1 MDLILTHEQ
10 TDLDGLASM
19 LGAHLLQPE
28 AVALLPRQ
36 INRNVR
42 SFLRRYA
49 NDLPFSDY
57 QALPHESIK
66 SVFLVDTQSL
76 VTLRGMNEQTKVTV
90 LDHHPRKVQINP
102 TWQVELH
109 LTGACTTILVEKLR
123 ELNLALTPIEATLM
137 LLGIYEDT
145 GSLTYSCTTAR
156 DAKAVAFLL
165 EQGADLNI
173 ASVYLNPPLSN
184 AQQQLYDRLLKGLV
198 QLDIEGYSILVA
210 KAIAND
216 LNDEIST
223 VAHKMREFLT
233 PDGLVLLVSTR
244 QGIRLV
250 ARSTTDNVDMA
261 KLAIRFG
268 GGGHKRASSAL
279 IREEGRSNANISDA
293 RLSEVTHRVIETIPQ
308 VVTPGIKVSQMMSSD
323 PLTLTP
329 AMSAMEAAELMARY
343 GFEGYPVAENK
354 CLVGLLTRRNVDR
367 AIAHKL
373 NKTVGDLMTAGS
385 VSVYPD
391 DPISKLKERMAT
403 SGWGQVP
410 VLDPDSDQII
420 GIVTRTDLISTL
432 NHDEELP
439 TQKEI
444 SEMLSEAL
452 PPARKALL
460 RAVAEEAFDQ
470 GVQAFIVGG
479 FVRDLLLQ
487 LPSQDFDIVI
497 EGDAIA
503 FAEFLSREFGGRVV
517 AHKRFGTAKWILDS
531 ETLLQR
537 LDTDENDGF
546 SKSDLPEH
554 LDLITARTE
563 FYNKPAALP
572 VVERSSIKMDLHR
585 RDFTINTLALRL
597 DGIHFG
603 KIFDFWGGYSDLQ
616 QKQIRVLHALSFVD
630 DATRM
635 LRAVRFATRFS
646 FEIEPQ
652 TLSLIEGSLPLL
664 VEISGARLT
673 HEFELIFNERKAPE
687 MLRQLGSL
695 GILGAIHSALPWDDD
710 SIRRYSIGLANLSLP
725 ETTISPEEKTHMLWC
740 LWLQDIDPEALEA
753 IGKRLRLP
761 ANLLDWIEQTRK
773 LQLLLPALY
782 GLRPSQITQNLESFH
797 SIPMRAILASCEN
810 ADFRQILHIY
820 NEKYRHVRPITTGN
834 DLRAL
839 GLPPSPRYE
848 VILTALKQAWLD
860 GQIESEREER
870 DLLQRLLEQE

>member
-19 LGAHLLQPE
+19 LGAHLLRPE
-28 AVALLPRQ
+28 AIALLPRL
-36 INRNVR
+36 INRNGKA
-42 SFLRRYA
+42 FLRRYA
-49 NDLPFSDY
+49 NELPFSDY

-90 LDHHPRKVQINP
+90 LDHHPRKVQIHP
-102 TWQVELH
+102 AWQVELH

-123 ELNLALTPIEATLM
+123 ELAIPLSPIEATLM

-156 DAKAVAFLL
+156 DAHAVAFLL

-173 ASVYLNPPLSN
+173 ASIYLNPPLSN
-184 AQQQLYDRLLKGLV
+184 AQQQLYDRLLKDLV

-261 KLAIRFG
+261 KLAIHFG

-279 IREEGRSNANISDA
+279 IREEGRSNANITDA
-293 RLSEVTHRVIETIPQ
+293 MLSEVTRRVIETIPQ
-308 VVTPGIKVSQMMSSD
+308 IVTPSIKVSQMMSKN
-323 PLTLTP
+323 PLTLSP
-329 AMSAMEAAELMARY
+329 EISATDAAELMKRY
-343 GFEGYPVAENK
+343 GFEGYPVVDNK
-354 CLVGLLTRRNVDR
+354 QLVGLLTRRNVDR

-373 NKTVGDLMTAGS
+373 NKTAGDLMTAGS
-385 VSVYPD
+385 ISVYPD
-391 DPISKLKERMAT
+391 DPISKLKDRMAT

-410 VLDPDSDQII
+410 VLDPDSNEII

-439 TQKEI
+439 TQAEI
-444 SEMLSEAL
+444 AEMLSDAL

-460 RAVAEEAFDQ
+460 RAVADEAYDQ
-470 GVQAFIVGG
+470 DVQAFIVGG

-497 EGDAIA
+497 EGDAMA
-503 FAEFLSREFGGRVV
+503 FAEHLVQQFGGRVV
-517 AHKRFGTAKWILDS
+517 AHKRFGTAKWILNHENLQHKLKAS
-531 ETLLQR
+531 EKS
-537 LDTDENDGF
+537 GF
-546 SKSDLPEH
+546 STSDLPEH

-572 VVERSSIKMDLHR
+572 IVERSSIKMDLHR

-597 DGIHFG
+597 DGSHFG

-635 LRAVRFATRFS
+635 LRAVRFAARFN

-664 VEISGARLT
+664 AEISGARLT
-673 HEFELIFNERKAPE
+673 HEFELIFNERNAAE

-695 GILGAIHSALPWDDD
+695 GILDAIDPALPWDDVCIHRLTD
-710 SIRRYSIGLANLSLP
+710 GLSDLAKTENP
-725 ETTISPEEKTHMLWC
+725 VIPDEKIQIFWC
-740 LWLQDIDPEALEA
+740 LWLMDLQPKALET
-753 IGKRLRLP
+753 IGLRLRLSTK
-761 ANLLDWIEQTRK
+761 LLGWITQTRA
-773 LQLLLPALY
+773 LWQLLPTLT
-782 GLRPSQITQNLESFH
+782 GQRPSQVTQQLENYH
-797 SIPMRAILASCEN
+797 TIPMRAVFSVCKQAES
-810 ADFRQILHIY
+810 RQILELYEH
-820 NEKYRHVRPITTGN
+820 EYRHVRPFTTGN

-839 GLPPSPRYE
+839 GLPPSPQYE
-848 VILTALKQAWLD
+848 VILSSLKNAWLD
-860 GQIESEREER
+860 GEIQSEGEEKV
-870 DLLQRLLEQE
+870 LLQKLLEQ

>member
-123 ELNLALTPIEATLM
+123 ESNLAITPIEATLM

>member
-19 LGAHLLQPE
+19 LGAHLLRPE
-28 AVALLPRQ
+28 AIALLPRL
-36 INRNVR
+36 INRNGKA
-42 SFLRRYA
+42 FLRRYA
-49 NDLPFSDY
+49 NELPFSDY

-90 LDHHPRKVQINP
+90 LDHHPRKVQIHP
-102 TWQVELH
+102 AWQVELH

-123 ELNLALTPIEATLM
+123 ELAIPLSPIEATLM

-156 DAKAVAFLL
+156 DAHAVAFLL

-173 ASVYLNPPLSN
+173 ASIYLNPPLSN
-184 AQQQLYDRLLKGLV
+184 AQQQLYDRLLKDLV

-261 KLAIRFG
+261 KLAIHFG

-279 IREEGRSNANISDA
+279 IREEGRSNANITDA
-293 RLSEVTHRVIETIPQ
+293 MLSEVTRRVIETIPQ
-308 VVTPGIKVSQMMSSD
+308 IVTPSIKVSQMMSKN
-323 PLTLTP
+323 PLTLSP
-329 AMSAMEAAELMARY
+329 EISAIDAAELMKRY
-343 GFEGYPVAENK
+343 GFEGYPVVDK
-354 CLVGLLTRRNVDR
+354 KQLVGLLTRRNVDR

-373 NKTVGDLMTAGS
+373 NKTAGDLMTAGS
-385 VSVYPD
+385 ISVYPD
-391 DPISKLKERMAT
+391 DPISKLKDRMAT

-410 VLDPDSDQII
+410 VLDPDSNEII

-439 TQKEI
+439 TQAEI
-444 SEMLSEAL
+444 AEMLSDAL

-460 RAVAEEAFDQ
+460 RAVADEAYDQ
-470 GVQAFIVGG
+470 DVQAFIVGG

-497 EGDAIA
+497 EGDAMA
-503 FAEFLSREFGGRVV
+503 FAEHLVQQFGGRVV
-517 AHKRFGTAKWILDS
+517 AHKRFGTAKWILNHENLQHKLKAS
-531 ETLLQR
+531 EKS
-537 LDTDENDGF
+537 GF
-546 SKSDLPEH
+546 STSDLPEH

-572 VVERSSIKMDLHR
+572 IVERSSIKMDLHR

-597 DGIHFG
+597 DGSHFG

-635 LRAVRFATRFS
+635 LRAVRFAARFN

-664 VEISGARLT
+664 AEISGARLT
-673 HEFELIFNERKAPE
+673 HEFELIFNERNAAE

-695 GILGAIHSALPWDDD
+695 GILDAIDPALPWDDVCIYRLID
-710 SIRRYSIGLANLSLP
+710 GLLDLAKAEKP
-725 ETTISPEEKTHMLWC
+725 VSPDEKLQILWC
-740 LWLQDIDPEALEA
+740 LWLMDLQPKALET
-753 IGKRLRLP
+753 IGLRLRLSTK
-761 ANLLDWIEQTRK
+761 LLGWITQTRA
-773 LQLLLPALY
+773 LWQLLPTLT
-782 GLRPSQITQNLESFH
+782 GQRPSQVTQQLENYH
-797 SIPMRAILASCEN
+797 TIPMRAVFSVCKQAES
-810 ADFRQILHIY
+810 RQILELYEH
-820 NEKYRHVRPITTGN
+820 EYRHVRPFTTGN

-839 GLPPSPRYE
+839 GLPPSPQYE
-848 VILTALKQAWLD
+848 VILSSLKNAWLD
-860 GQIESEREER
+860 GEIQSEGEEKV
-870 DLLQRLLEQE
+870 LLQKLLEQ

>member
-19 LGAHLLQPE
+19 LGAHLLRPE
-28 AVALLPRQ
+28 AIALLPRL
-36 INRNVR
+36 INRNGKA
-42 SFLRRYA
+42 FLRRYA
-49 NDLPFSDY
+49 NELPFSDY

-90 LDHHPRKVQINP
+90 LDHHPRKVQIHP
-102 TWQVELH
+102 AWQVELH

-123 ELNLALTPIEATLM
+123 ELAIPLSPIEATLM

-156 DAKAVAFLL
+156 DAHAVAFLL

-173 ASVYLNPPLSN
+173 ASIYLNPPLSN
-184 AQQQLYDRLLKGLV
+184 AQQQLYDRLLKDLV

-261 KLAIRFG
+261 KLAIHFG

-279 IREEGRSNANISDA
+279 IREEGRSNANITDA
-293 RLSEVTHRVIETIPQ
+293 MLSEVTRRVIETIPQ
-308 VVTPGIKVSQMMSSD
+308 IVTPSIKVSQMMSKN
-323 PLTLTP
+323 PLTLSP
-329 AMSAMEAAELMARY
+329 EISAIDAAELMKRY
-343 GFEGYPVAENK
+343 GFEGYPVVDNK
-354 CLVGLLTRRNVDR
+354 QLVGLLTRRIVDR

-373 NKTVGDLMTAGS
+373 NKTAGDLMTAGS
-385 VSVYPD
+385 ISVYPD

-410 VLDPDSDQII
+410 VLDPDTNEII

-439 TQKEI
+439 TQAEI
-444 SEMLSEAL
+444 AEMLSDAL

-460 RAVAEEAFDQ
+460 RAVADEAYDQ
-470 GVQAFIVGG
+470 DVQAFIVGG

-497 EGDAIA
+497 EGDAMA
-503 FAEFLSREFGGRVV
+503 FAEHLVQQFGGRVV
-517 AHKRFGTAKWILDS
+517 AHKRFGTAKWILNHENLQHKLKAS
-531 ETLLQR
+531 EKS
-537 LDTDENDGF
+537 GF
-546 SKSDLPEH
+546 STSDLPDH

-572 VVERSSIKMDLHR
+572 IVERSSIKMDLHR

-597 DGIHFG
+597 DGSHFG

-635 LRAVRFATRFS
+635 LRAVRFAARFN

-664 VEISGARLT
+664 AEISGARLT
-673 HEFELIFNERKAPE
+673 HEFELIFNERNAAE

-695 GILGAIHSALPWDDD
+695 GILDAIDPALPWDDVCIYRLID
-710 SIRRYSIGLANLSLP
+710 GLLDLAKTENP
-725 ETTISPEEKTHMLWC
+725 VIPDEKIQIFWC
-740 LWLQDIDPEALEA
+740 LWLMDLQPKALET
-753 IGKRLRLP
+753 IGLRLRLSTK
-761 ANLLDWIEQTRK
+761 LLGWITQTRA
-773 LQLLLPALY
+773 LWQLLPTLT
-782 GLRPSQITQNLESFH
+782 GQRPSQVTQQLENYH
-797 SIPMRAILASCEN
+797 TIPMRAVFSVCKQAES
-810 ADFRQILHIY
+810 RQILELYEH
-820 NEKYRHVRPITTGN
+820 EYRHVRPFTTGN

-839 GLPPSPRYE
+839 GLPPSPQYE
-848 VILTALKQAWLD
+848 VILSSLKNAWLD
-860 GQIESEREER
+860 GEIQSEGEEKV
-870 DLLQRLLEQE
+870 LLQKLLEQ

>member
-250 ARSTTDNVDMA
+250 ARSTTDDVDMA

>member
-19 LGAHLLQPE
+19 LGAHILRPE
-28 AVALLPRQ
+28 AIALLPRQ
-36 INRNVR
+36 INRNGKA
-42 SFLRRYA
+42 FLRRYA

-57 QALPHESIK
+57 QALPHKPIE

-90 LDHHPRKVQINP
+90 LDHHPRKVQIHP
-102 TWQVELH
+102 DWQVELH

-123 ELNLALTPIEATLM
+123 ELNPTLTPIEATLM

-156 DAKAVAFLL
+156 DARAVAFLL

-173 ASVYLNPPLSN
+173 ASIYLNPPLSN
-184 AQQQLYDRLLKGLV
+184 AQQQLYDRLLQDLV

-210 KAIAND
+210 KAIATD
-216 LNDEIST
+216 LSDEIST

-250 ARSTTDNVDMA
+250 ARSTTDNVDVA
-261 KLAIRFG
+261 QLAVRFG

-279 IREEGRSNANISDA
+279 IREAQ
-293 RLSEVTHRVIETIPQ
+293 LSEVARRVIETIPEI
-308 VVTPGIKVSQMMSSD
+308 VTPSIKVKQMMSKN
-323 PLTLTP
+323 PLTLSP
-329 AMSAMEAAELMARY
+329 DISAAEAAELMKRY
-343 GFEGYPVAENK
+343 GFEGYPVVENK
-354 CLVGLLTRRNVDR
+354 QLVGLLTRRNVDR
-367 AIAHKL
+367 AIAHNL

-403 SGWGQVP
+403 STWGQVP
-410 VLDPDSDQII
+410 VLDPESNEII

-432 NHDEELP
+432 NHDDELP
-439 TQKEI
+439 TQNEI
-444 SEMLSEAL
+444 ADMLSEAL
-452 PPARKALL
+452 PPARRALL
-460 RAVAEEAFDQ
+460 HAIADAAYEQ

-487 LPSQDFDIVI
+487 LPSQDFDVVI
-497 EGDAIA
+497 EGDAMA
-503 FAEFLSREFGGRVV
+503 FAEHLVRQFGGRVV
-517 AHKRFGTAKWILDS
+517 AHKRFGTAKWILNQEALEAALTSNRMEDFN
-531 ETLLQR
+531 R
-537 LDTDENDGF
+537 A
-546 SKSDLPEH
+546 DLPEH

-597 DGIHFG
+597 DGSHFG

-616 QKQIRVLHALSFVD
+616 QKKIRVLHALSFVD

-635 LRAVRFATRFS
+635 LRAVRFSTRFN

-652 TLSLIEGSLPLL
+652 TLSLIKGSLPLL
-664 VEISGARLT
+664 AEISGARLI
-673 HEFELIFNERKAPE
+673 HEFELIFSENKAPE
-687 MLRQLGSL
+687 MIRQLGSL
-695 GILGAIHSALPWDDD
+695 GILAAIHPALPWDDL
-710 SIRRYSIGLANLSLP
+710 SIDRLARGLTALTQANM
-725 ETTISPEEKTHMLWC
+725 TVTPEEKLQTLWC
-740 LWLQDIDPEALEA
+740 LWLQDLNPEALQA
-753 IGKRLRLP
+753 VGRRLRLSTK
-761 ANLLDWIEQTRK
+761 LLGWIEQTRA
-773 LQLLLPALY
+773 LWQLLPTLQ
-782 GLRPSQITQNLESFH
+782 GQRPSQITQKLESFH
-797 SIPMRAILASCEN
+797 AVPVRSILATCEN
-810 ADFRQILHIY
+810 PDLRQILQIY
-820 NEKYRHVRPITTGN
+820 QDEYRHVRPFTTGK
-834 DLRAL
+834 DLQAL
-839 GLPPSPRYE
+839 GLPPSPRYAA
-848 VILTALKQAWLD
+848 ILSTLKQAWLD
-860 GQIESEREER
+860 GEIQSEGEEKV
-870 DLLQRLLEQE
+870 LLKRLLEQE

>member
-19 LGAHLLQPE
+19 LGAHLLRPE
-28 AVALLPRQ
+28 AIALLPRL
-36 INRNVR
+36 INRNGKA
-42 SFLRRYA
+42 FLRRYA
-49 NDLPFSDY
+49 NELPFSDY

-90 LDHHPRKVQINP
+90 LDHHPRKVQIHP
-102 TWQVELH
+102 AWQVELH

-123 ELNLALTPIEATLM
+123 ELAIPLSPIEATLM

-156 DAKAVAFLL
+156 DAHAVAFLL

-173 ASVYLNPPLSN
+173 ASIYLNPPLSN
-184 AQQQLYDRLLKGLV
+184 AQQQLYDRLLKDLV

-261 KLAIRFG
+261 KLAIHFG

-279 IREEGRSNANISDA
+279 IREEGRSNANITDA
-293 RLSEVTHRVIETIPQ
+293 MLSEVTRRVIETIPQ
-308 VVTPGIKVSQMMSSD
+308 IVTPSIKVSQMMSKN
-323 PLTLTP
+323 PLTLSP
-329 AMSAMEAAELMARY
+329 EISAIDAAELMKRY
-343 GFEGYPVAENK
+343 GFEGYPVVDNK
-354 CLVGLLTRRNVDR
+354 QLVGLLTRRNVDR

-373 NKTVGDLMTAGS
+373 SKTAGDLMTAGS
-385 VSVYPD
+385 ISVYPD
-391 DPISKLKERMAT
+391 DPISKLKDRMAT

-410 VLDPDSDQII
+410 VLDPDSNEII

-439 TQKEI
+439 TQTEI
-444 SEMLSEAL
+444 ADMLSDAL

-460 RAVAEEAFDQ
+460 RAVADEAYDQ
-470 GVQAFIVGG
+470 DVQAFIVGG

-497 EGDAIA
+497 EGDAMA
-503 FAEFLSREFGGRVV
+503 FAEHLVQQFGGRVV
-517 AHKRFGTAKWILDS
+517 AHKRFGTAKWILNHENLQHKLKAS
-531 ETLLQR
+531 EKS
-537 LDTDENDGF
+537 GF
-546 SKSDLPEH
+546 STSDLPDH

-572 VVERSSIKMDLHR
+572 IVERSSIKMDLHR

-597 DGIHFG
+597 DGSHFG

-635 LRAVRFATRFS
+635 LRAVRFAARFN

-664 VEISGARLT
+664 AEISGARLT
-673 HEFELIFNERKAPE
+673 HEFELIFNERNAAE

-695 GILGAIHSALPWDDD
+695 GILDAIDPALPWDDVCIYRLID
-710 SIRRYSIGLANLSLP
+710 GLLDLAKTENP
-725 ETTISPEEKTHMLWC
+725 VIPDEKIQIFWC
-740 LWLQDIDPEALEA
+740 LWLMDLQPKALET
-753 IGKRLRLP
+753 IGLRLRLSTK
-761 ANLLDWIEQTRK
+761 LLGWITQTRA
-773 LQLLLPALY
+773 LWQLLPTLT
-782 GLRPSQITQNLESFH
+782 GQRPSQVTQQLENYH
-797 SIPMRAILASCEN
+797 TIPMRAVFSVCKQAES
-810 ADFRQILHIY
+810 RQILELYEH
-820 NEKYRHVRPITTGN
+820 EYRHVRPFTTGN

-839 GLPPSPRYE
+839 GLPPSPQYE
-848 VILTALKQAWLD
+848 VILSSLKNAWLD
-860 GQIESEREER
+860 GEIQSEGEEKV
-870 DLLQRLLEQE
+870 LLQKLLEQ

>member
-19 LGAHLLQPE
+19 LGAHLLRPE
-28 AVALLPRQ
+28 AIALLPRL
-36 INRNVR
+36 INRNGKA
-42 SFLRRYA
+42 FLRRYA
-49 NDLPFSDY
+49 NELPFSDY

-90 LDHHPRKVQINP
+90 LDHHPRKVQIHP
-102 TWQVELH
+102 AWQVELH

-123 ELNLALTPIEATLM
+123 ELAIPLSPIEATLM

-156 DAKAVAFLL
+156 DAHAVAFLL

-173 ASVYLNPPLSN
+173 ASIYLNPPLSN
-184 AQQQLYDRLLKGLV
+184 AQQQLYDRLLKDLV

-261 KLAIRFG
+261 KLAIHFG

-279 IREEGRSNANISDA
+279 IREEGRSNANITDA
-293 RLSEVTHRVIETIPQ
+293 MLSEVTRRVIETIPQ
-308 VVTPGIKVSQMMSSD
+308 IVTPSIKVSQMMSKN
-323 PLTLTP
+323 PLTLSP
-329 AMSAMEAAELMARY
+329 EISAIDAAELMKRY
-343 GFEGYPVAENK
+343 GFEGYPVVDNK
-354 CLVGLLTRRNVDR
+354 QLVGLLTRRNVDR

-373 NKTVGDLMTAGS
+373 NKTAGDLMTAGS
-385 VSVYPD
+385 ISVYPD
-391 DPISKLKERMAT
+391 DPISKLKDRMAT

-410 VLDPDSDQII
+410 VLDPDSNEII

-439 TQKEI
+439 TQAEI
-444 SEMLSEAL
+444 AEMLSDAL

-460 RAVAEEAFDQ
+460 RAVADEAYDQ
-470 GVQAFIVGG
+470 DVQAFIVGG

-497 EGDAIA
+497 EGDAMA
-503 FAEFLSREFGGRVV
+503 FAEHLVQQFGGRVV
-517 AHKRFGTAKWILDS
+517 AHKRFGTAKWILNRENLGHKLNAS
-531 ETLLQR
+531 EKS
-537 LDTDENDGF
+537 GF
-546 SKSDLPEH
+546 STSDLPEH

-572 VVERSSIKMDLHR
+572 IVERSSIKMDLHR

-597 DGIHFG
+597 DGSHFG

-635 LRAVRFATRFS
+635 LRAVRFAARFN

-664 VEISGARLT
+664 AEISGARLT
-673 HEFELIFNERKAPE
+673 HEFELIFNERNAAE

-695 GILGAIHSALPWDDD
+695 GILDAIDPALPWDDVCIYRLTD
-710 SIRRYSIGLANLSLP
+710 GLSDLAKTENP
-725 ETTISPEEKTHMLWC
+725 VIPDEKIQIFWC
-740 LWLQDIDPEALEA
+740 LWLMDLQPKALET
-753 IGKRLRLP
+753 IGLRLRLSTK
-761 ANLLDWIEQTRK
+761 LLGWITQTRA
-773 LQLLLPALY
+773 LWQLLPTLD
-782 GLRPSQITQNLESFH
+782 GQRPSQVTQQLENFH
-797 SIPMRAILASCEN
+797 TIPMRAVFSACKQAES
-810 ADFRQILHIY
+810 RQILGLYEH
-820 NEKYRHVRPITTGN
+820 EYRHVRPFTTGN

-839 GLPPSPRYE
+839 GLPPSPQYE
-848 VILTALKQAWLD
+848 VILSSLKNAWLD
-860 GQIESEREER
+860 GEIQSEGEEKV
-870 DLLQRLLEQE
+870 LLQKLLEQ

>member
-19 LGAHLLQPE
+19 LGAHLLRPE
-28 AVALLPRQ
+28 AIALLPRQ
-36 INRNVR
+36 INRNGKA
-42 SFLRRYA
+42 FLRRYA
-49 NDLPFSDY
+49 NDLTFSDY
-57 QALPHESIK
+57 QALPHETIN

-76 VTLRGMNEQTKVTV
+76 VTLRGMNEQTKVSV
-90 LDHHPRKVQINP
+90 LDHHPRKVQIP
-102 TWQVELH
+102 PDWQVELH

-156 DAKAVAFLL
+156 DARAVAFLL

-184 AQQQLYDRLLKGLV
+184 AQQQLYDRLLKDLV
-198 QLDIEGYSILVA
+198 QLDVEGYTILVA

-216 LNDEIST
+216 LDDEIST

-261 KLAIRFG
+261 QLAIRFG

-279 IREEGRSNANISDA
+279 IREEGRSNAKITEA
-293 RLSEVTHRVIETIPQ
+293 QLSEVTRRVIETLPEI
-308 VVTPGIKVSQMMSSD
+308 VTPSIKVGQMMSKN
-323 PLTLTP
+323 PLTLSP
-329 AMSAMEAAELMARY
+329 DISAAEAAELMKRY
-343 GFEGYPVAENK
+343 GFEGYPVVENK
-354 CLVGLLTRRNVDR
+354 QLVGLLTRRNVDR
-367 AIAHKL
+367 AIAHNL
-373 NKTVGDLMTAGS
+373 NKTAGDLMTAGS

-403 SGWGQVP
+403 STWGQVP
-410 VLDPDSDQII
+410 VLDPESNEII

-432 NHDEELP
+432 NNDDELP
-439 TQKEI
+439 TQNEI
-444 SEMLSEAL
+444 ADMLSEAL

-460 RAVAEEAFDQ
+460 HVIADEAYEQ

-487 LPSQDFDIVI
+487 LPSQDFDVVI
-497 EGDAIA
+497 EGDAMM
-503 FAEFLSREFGGRVV
+503 FAEHLARQFGGRVV
-517 AHKRFGTAKWILDS
+517 AHKRFGTAKWILNQES
-531 ETLLQR
+531 LEAALKGNQT
-537 LDTDENDGF
+537 EGF
-546 SKSDLPEH
+546 SRADLPEH

-597 DGIHFG
+597 DGSYFG

-616 QKQIRVLHALSFVD
+616 QKKIRVLHALSFVD

-635 LRAVRFATRFS
+635 LRAVRFATRFN
-646 FEIEPQ
+646 FDIEPQ

-664 VEISGARLT
+664 AEISGARLT
-673 HEFELIFNERKAPE
+673 HEFELIFNESKAPE
-687 MLRQLGSL
+687 MIRQLGLL
-695 GILGAIHSALPWDDD
+695 GILAAIHPALPWDDP
-710 SIRRYSIGLANLSLP
+710 SIDRLARGLTALSIADMTVP
-725 ETTISPEEKTHMLWC
+725 PEEKLQILWC
-740 LWLQDIDPEALEA
+740 LWLQDLNPEALQA
-753 IGKRLRLP
+753 VGRRLRLSTK
-761 ANLLDWIEQTRK
+761 LLGWIEQTRA
-773 LQLLLPALY
+773 LEQLLPILQ
-782 GLRPSQITQNLESFH
+782 GQRPSQITQKLEGFH
-797 SIPMRAILASCEN
+797 AIPIRSILATCEKP
-810 ADFRQILHIY
+810 DLRQILQIY
-820 NEKYRHVRPITTGN
+820 QDEYRHVRPFTTGK
-834 DLRAL
+834 DLQAL
-839 GLPPSPRYE
+839 GLPPSPRYAA
-848 VILTALKQAWLD
+848 ILSALKQAWLD
-860 GQIESEREER
+860 GQVKSEVEEKV
-870 DLLQRLLEQE
+870 LLQKLLEKE

>member
-19 LGAHLLQPE
+19 LGAHLLRPE
-28 AVALLPRQ
+28 AIALLPRL
-36 INRNVR
+36 INRNGKA
-42 SFLRRYA
+42 FLRRYA
-49 NDLPFSDY
+49 NELPFSDY

-90 LDHHPRKVQINP
+90 LDHHPRKVQIHP
-102 TWQVELH
+102 AWQVELH

-123 ELNLALTPIEATLM
+123 ELAIPLSPIEATLM

-156 DAKAVAFLL
+156 DAHAVAFLL

-173 ASVYLNPPLSN
+173 ASIYLNPPLSN
-184 AQQQLYDRLLKGLV
+184 AQQQLYDRLLKDLV
-198 QLDIEGYSILVA
+198 QLDIEGYNILVA

-261 KLAIRFG
+261 KLAIHFG

-279 IREEGRSNANISDA
+279 IREEGRSNANITEAMLSD
-293 RLSEVTHRVIETIPQ
+293 VTRRVIETIPQ
-308 VVTPGIKVSQMMSSD
+308 IVTPSIKVSQMMSKN
-323 PLTLTP
+323 PLTLSP
-329 AMSAMEAAELMARY
+329 EISAADAAELMKRY
-343 GFEGYPVAENK
+343 GFEGYPVVDNK
-354 CLVGLLTRRNVDR
+354 QLVGLLTRRNVDR

-373 NKTVGDLMTAGS
+373 NKTAGDLMTAGS
-385 VSVYPD
+385 ISVYPD
-391 DPISKLKERMAT
+391 DPISKLKDRMAT

-410 VLDPDSDQII
+410 VLDPDTNEII

-439 TQKEI
+439 TQAEI
-444 SEMLSEAL
+444 AEMLSDAL

-460 RAVAEEAFDQ
+460 RAVADEAYDQ
-470 GVQAFIVGG
+470 DVQAFIVGG

-497 EGDAIA
+497 EGDAMA
-503 FAEFLSREFGGRVV
+503 FAEHLVQQFGGRVV
-517 AHKRFGTAKWILDS
+517 AHKRFGTAKWILNHENLQHKLKAS
-531 ETLLQR
+531 EKS
-537 LDTDENDGF
+537 GF
-546 SKSDLPEH
+546 STSDLPDH

-572 VVERSSIKMDLHR
+572 IVERSSIKMDLHR

-597 DGIHFG
+597 DGSHFG

-635 LRAVRFATRFS
+635 LRAVRFAARFN

-664 VEISGARLT
+664 AEISGARLT
-673 HEFELIFNERKAPE
+673 HEFELIFNERNAAE

-695 GILGAIHSALPWDDD
+695 GILDAIDPALPWDDVCIYRLID
-710 SIRRYSIGLANLSLP
+710 GLLDLAKTENP
-725 ETTISPEEKTHMLWC
+725 VIPDEKIQIFWC
-740 LWLQDIDPEALEA
+740 LWLMDLQPKALET
-753 IGKRLRLP
+753 IGLRLRLSTK
-761 ANLLDWIEQTRK
+761 LLGWITQTRA
-773 LQLLLPALY
+773 LWQLLPTLT
-782 GLRPSQITQNLESFH
+782 GQRPSQVTQQLENYH
-797 SIPMRAILASCEN
+797 TIPMRAVFSVCKQAES
-810 ADFRQILHIY
+810 RQILELYEH
-820 NEKYRHVRPITTGN
+820 EYRHVRPFTTGN

-839 GLPPSPRYE
+839 GLPPSPQYE
-848 VILTALKQAWLD
+848 VILSSLKNAWLD
-860 GQIESEREER
+860 GEIQSEGEEKV
-870 DLLQRLLEQE
+870 LLQKLLEQ

>member
-19 LGAHLLQPE
+19 LGAHLLRPE
-28 AVALLPRQ
+28 AIALLPRL
-36 INRNVR
+36 INRNGKA
-42 SFLRRYA
+42 FLRRYA
-49 NDLPFSDY
+49 NELPFSDY

-90 LDHHPRKVQINP
+90 LDHHPRKVQIHP
-102 TWQVELH
+102 AWQVELH

-123 ELNLALTPIEATLM
+123 ELAIPLSPIEATLM

-156 DAKAVAFLL
+156 DAHAVAFLL

-173 ASVYLNPPLSN
+173 ASIYLNPPLSN
-184 AQQQLYDRLLKGLV
+184 AQQQLYDRLLKDLV
-198 QLDIEGYSILVA
+198 QLDIEGYNILVA

-261 KLAIRFG
+261 KLAIHFG

-279 IREEGRSNANISDA
+279 IREEGRSNANITDA
-293 RLSEVTHRVIETIPQ
+293 MLSEVTRRVIETIPQ
-308 VVTPGIKVSQMMSSD
+308 IVTPSIKVSQMMSKN
-323 PLTLTP
+323 PLTLSP
-329 AMSAMEAAELMARY
+329 EISAIDAAELMKRY
-343 GFEGYPVAENK
+343 GFEGYPVVDNK
-354 CLVGLLTRRNVDR
+354 QLVGLLTRRNVDR

-373 NKTVGDLMTAGS
+373 NKTAGDLMTAGS
-385 VSVYPD
+385 ISVYPD
-391 DPISKLKERMAT
+391 DPISKLKDRMAT

-410 VLDPDSDQII
+410 VLDPDTNEII

-439 TQKEI
+439 TQAEI
-444 SEMLSEAL
+444 AEMLSDAL

-460 RAVAEEAFDQ
+460 RAVADEAYDQ
-470 GVQAFIVGG
+470 DVQAFIVGG

-497 EGDAIA
+497 EGDAMA
-503 FAEFLSREFGGRVV
+503 FAEHLVQQFGGRVV
-517 AHKRFGTAKWILDS
+517 AHKRFGTAKWILNHENLQHKLKAS
-531 ETLLQR
+531 EKS
-537 LDTDENDGF
+537 GF
-546 SKSDLPEH
+546 STSDLPDH

-572 VVERSSIKMDLHR
+572 IVERSSIKMDLHR

-597 DGIHFG
+597 DGSHFG

-635 LRAVRFATRFS
+635 LRAVRFAARFN

-664 VEISGARLT
+664 AEISGARLT
-673 HEFELIFNERKAPE
+673 HEFELIFNERNAAE

-695 GILGAIHSALPWDDD
+695 GILDAIDPALPWDDVCIHRLTD
-710 SIRRYSIGLANLSLP
+710 GLSDPAKTENP
-725 ETTISPEEKTHMLWC
+725 VIPDEKIQIFWC
-740 LWLQDIDPEALEA
+740 LWLMDLQPKALETV
-753 IGKRLRLP
+753 GLRLRLSTK
-761 ANLLDWIEQTRK
+761 LLGWITQTRA
-773 LQLLLPALY
+773 LWQLLPTLT
-782 GLRPSQITQNLESFH
+782 GQRPSQVTQQLENFH
-797 SIPMRAILASCEN
+797 TIPMRAVFSACKQAES
-810 ADFRQILHIY
+810 RQILGLYEH
-820 NEKYRHVRPITTGN
+820 EYRHVRPFTTGN

-839 GLPPSPRYE
+839 GLPPSPQYE
-848 VILTALKQAWLD
+848 VILSSLKNAWLD
-860 GQIESEREER
+860 GEIQSEGEEKV
-870 DLLQRLLEQE
+870 LLQKLLEQ

>member
-19 LGAHLLQPE
+19 LGAYLLHPE
-28 AVALLPRQ
+28 AIALLPRQ
-36 INRNVR
+36 INRNGKA
-42 SFLRRYA
+42 FLRRYA
-49 NDLPFSDY
+49 NELPFSDY

-90 LDHHPRKVQINP
+90 LDHHPRKVQIHP
-102 TWQVELH
+102 AWQVELH

-123 ELNLALTPIEATLM
+123 ELNKTLTPIEATLM

-145 GSLTYSCTTAR
+145 GSLTYTCTTAR
-156 DAKAVAFLL
+156 DASAVSFLL

-184 AQQQLYDRLLKGLV
+184 AQQQLFDRLLKDLI
-198 QLDIEGYSILVA
+198 QLDIEGYSILVS

-250 ARSTTDNVDMA
+250 ARSTTDNVDMS
-261 KLAIRFG
+261 KLAIHFG

-279 IREEGRSNANISDA
+279 IREEGRSNANITEA
-293 RLSEVTHRVIETIPQ
+293 RLSEVTRRVIETIPQ
-308 VVTPGIKVSQMMSSD
+308 IVTPSIKVSQMMSKN
-323 PLTLTP
+323 PLTLSP
-329 AMSAMEAAELMARY
+329 EISAVDAAELMKRY
-343 GFEGYPVAENK
+343 GFEGYPVVENK
-354 CLVGLLTRRNVDR
+354 QLVGLLTRRNVDR

-373 NKTVGDLMTAGS
+373 NKTAGDLMTAGS

-391 DPISKLKERMAT
+391 DPISKLKDRMAT

-410 VLDPDSDQII
+410 VLDPDSNEII

-432 NHDEELP
+432 NDDEELP
-439 TQKEI
+439 TQNEI
-444 SEMLSEAL
+444 AGMLSEAL
-452 PPARKALL
+452 PPARQALL
-460 RAVAEEAFDQ
+460 HAVADEAYDQ

-497 EGDAIA
+497 EGEAVA
-503 FAEFLSREFGGRVV
+503 FAEHLVRQFGGRFV
-517 AHKRFGTAKWILDS
+517 AHKRFGTAKWILN
-531 ETLLQR
+531 R
-537 LDTDENDGF
+537 ENLKDKLNTANKDDF
-546 SKSDLPEH
+546 LTTDLPEH

-572 VVERSSIKMDLHR
+572 IVERSSIKMDLHR

-603 KIFDFWGGYSDLQ
+603 KIFDFWGGYSDLE

-635 LRAVRFATRFS
+635 LRAVRFATRFN

-652 TLSLIEGSLPLL
+652 TLSLIEGSLPLIA
-664 VEISGARLT
+664 EISGARLM
-673 HEFELIFNERKAPE
+673 HEFELIFNETKSPE

-695 GILGAIHSALPWDDD
+695 GILAAIDPALPWDNVC
-710 SIRRYSIGLANLSLP
+710 IRRLTLGLADLSNA
-725 ETTISPEEKTHMLWC
+725 ETTLSSEEKLQVLWC
-740 LWLQDIDPEALEA
+740 LWLQDLPHEALQSV
-753 IGKRLRLP
+753 GLRLHLS
-761 ANLLDWIEQTRK
+761 AKLLGWIEQTEK
-773 LQLLLPALY
+773 LCQLLPTLQ
-782 GLRPSQITQNLESFH
+782 GQSPSQVTQKLEGFH
-797 SIPMRAILASCEN
+797 VIPIRAVLSTCTQP
-810 ADFRQILHIY
+810 DLCQILKIY
-820 NEKYRHVRPITTGN
+820 QDEYRHIRPFTTGA
-834 DLRAL
+834 DLRTL

-848 VILTALKQAWLD
+848 IILSTLKNAWLD
-860 GQIESEREER
+860 GKIQSEGEEKV
-870 DLLQRLLEQE
+870 LLQSLLEQK

>member
-19 LGAHLLQPE
+19 LGAHLLRPE
-28 AVALLPRQ
+28 AIALLPRL
-36 INRNVR
+36 INRNGKA
-42 SFLRRYA
+42 FLRRYA
-49 NDLPFSDY
+49 NELPFSDY

-90 LDHHPRKVQINP
+90 LDHHPRKVQIHP
-102 TWQVELH
+102 AWQVELH

-123 ELNLALTPIEATLM
+123 ELAIPLSPIEATLM

-156 DAKAVAFLL
+156 DAHAVAFLL

-173 ASVYLNPPLSN
+173 ASIYLNPPLSN
-184 AQQQLYDRLLKGLV
+184 AQQQLYDRLLKDLV

-261 KLAIRFG
+261 KLAIHFG

-279 IREEGRSNANISDA
+279 IREEGRSNANITEAMLSD
-293 RLSEVTHRVIETIPQ
+293 VTRRVIETIPQ
-308 VVTPGIKVSQMMSSD
+308 IVTPSIKVSQMMSKN
-323 PLTLTP
+323 PLTLSP
-329 AMSAMEAAELMARY
+329 EISAIDAAELMKRY
-343 GFEGYPVAENK
+343 GFEGYPVVDNK
-354 CLVGLLTRRNVDR
+354 QLVGLLTRRNVDR

-373 NKTVGDLMTAGS
+373 NKTAGDLMTAGS
-385 VSVYPD
+385 ISVYPD

-410 VLDPDSDQII
+410 VLDPDTNEII

-439 TQKEI
+439 TQAEI
-444 SEMLSEAL
+444 AEMLSDAL

-460 RAVAEEAFDQ
+460 RAVADEAYDQ
-470 GVQAFIVGG
+470 DVQAFIVGG

-497 EGDAIA
+497 EGDAMA
-503 FAEFLSREFGGRVV
+503 FAEHLVQQFGGRVV
-517 AHKRFGTAKWILDS
+517 AHKRFGTAKWILNHENLQHKLKAS
-531 ETLLQR
+531 EKS
-537 LDTDENDGF
+537 GF
-546 SKSDLPEH
+546 STSDLPDH

-572 VVERSSIKMDLHR
+572 IVERSSIKMDLHR

-597 DGIHFG
+597 DGSHFG

-635 LRAVRFATRFS
+635 LRAVRFAARFN

-664 VEISGARLT
+664 AEISGARLT
-673 HEFELIFNERKAPE
+673 HEFELIFNERNAAE

-695 GILGAIHSALPWDDD
+695 GILDAIDPALPWDDVCIYRLID
-710 SIRRYSIGLANLSLP
+710 GLLDLAKTENP
-725 ETTISPEEKTHMLWC
+725 VIPDEKIQIFWC
-740 LWLQDIDPEALEA
+740 LWLMDLQPKALETV
-753 IGKRLRLP
+753 GLRLRLSTK
-761 ANLLDWIEQTRK
+761 LLGWITQTRA
-773 LQLLLPALY
+773 LWQLLPTLT
-782 GLRPSQITQNLESFH
+782 GQRPSQVTQQLENYH
-797 SIPMRAILASCEN
+797 TIPMRAVFSVCKQAES
-810 ADFRQILHIY
+810 RQILELYEH
-820 NEKYRHVRPITTGN
+820 EYRHVRPFTTGN

-839 GLPPSPRYE
+839 GLPPSPQYE
-848 VILTALKQAWLD
+848 VILSSLKNAWLD
-860 GQIESEREER
+860 GEIQSEGEEKV
-870 DLLQRLLEQE
+870 LLQKLLEQ

>member
-19 LGAHLLQPE
+19 LGAHILRPE
-28 AVALLPRQ
+28 AIALLPRQ
-36 INRNVR
+36 INRNGKA
-42 SFLRRYA
+42 FLRRYA

-57 QALPHESIK
+57 QALPHKSIE

-90 LDHHPRKVQINP
+90 LDHHPRKVQIP
-102 TWQVELH
+102 PDWQVELH

-156 DAKAVAFLL
+156 DARAVAFLL

-173 ASVYLNPPLSN
+173 ASAYLNPPLSN
-184 AQQQLYDRLLKGLV
+184 AQQQLYDRLLKDLV

-279 IREEGRSNANISDA
+279 IREEGRSNAKITETQ
-293 RLSEVTHRVIETIPQ
+293 LSEVTRRVIETLPEI
-308 VVTPGIKVSQMMSSD
+308 VTPSIKVGQMMSKN
-323 PLTLTP
+323 PLTLSP
-329 AMSAMEAAELMARY
+329 DISAAEAAELMKRY
-343 GFEGYPVAENK
+343 GFEGYPVVENK
-354 CLVGLLTRRNVDR
+354 QLVGLLTRRNVDR
-367 AIAHKL
+367 AIAHNL
-373 NKTVGDLMTAGS
+373 NKTAGDLMTAGS

-403 SGWGQVP
+403 STWGQVP
-410 VLDPDSDQII
+410 VLDPESNEII

-432 NHDEELP
+432 NNDDELP
-439 TQKEI
+439 TQNEI
-444 SEMLSEAL
+444 ADMLSEAL
-452 PPARKALL
+452 PPARRALL
-460 RAVAEEAFDQ
+460 HVIADEAYEQ

-497 EGDAIA
+497 EGDAMT
-503 FAEFLSREFGGRVV
+503 FAEHLARQFGGRVV
-517 AHKRFGTAKWILDS
+517 AHKRFGTAKWILNQES
-531 ETLLQR
+531 LETALKSNQ
-537 LDTDENDGF
+537 TEGF
-546 SKSDLPEH
+546 SRADLPEH

-597 DGIHFG
+597 DGSHFG

-616 QKQIRVLHALSFVD
+616 QKKIRVLHALSFVD

-635 LRAVRFATRFS
+635 LRAVRFATRFN

-664 VEISGARLT
+664 AEISGARLI
-673 HEFELIFNERKAPE
+673 HEFELIFNENKAPE
-687 MLRQLGSL
+687 MIRQLGSL
-695 GILGAIHSALPWDDD
+695 GILAAIHPALPWDDP
-710 SIRRYSIGLANLSLP
+710 SIDRLAHGLTALP
-725 ETTISPEEKTHMLWC
+725 QADMTVTPEEKLQILWC
-740 LWLQDIDPEALEA
+740 LWLQDLNPEALQA
-753 IGKRLRLP
+753 VGRRLRLSTK
-761 ANLLDWIEQTRK
+761 LLGWIEQTRA
-773 LQLLLPALY
+773 LWQLLPTLQ
-782 GLRPSQITQNLESFH
+782 GQRPSQITQKLEGFH
-797 SIPMRAILASCEN
+797 AVSIRSVLATCEN
-810 ADFRQILHIY
+810 PDLRQILQIY
-820 NEKYRHVRPITTGN
+820 QDEYRHVRPFTTGK
-834 DLRAL
+834 DLQAL
-839 GLPPSPRYE
+839 GLPPSPRYAA
-848 VILTALKQAWLD
+848 ILSALKQAWLD
-860 GQIESEREER
+860 GQVKSEVEEKV
-870 DLLQRLLEQE
+870 LLQKLLEKE

>member
-10 TDLDGLASM
+10 TDLDGLASL
-19 LGAHLLQPE
+19 LGAHLLTPE

-36 INRNVR
+36 INRNGKA
-42 SFLRRYA
+42 FLRRYA

-57 QALPHESIK
+57 QALPHEAIK

-76 VTLRGMNEQTKVTV
+76 VTLRGMSEQTKVTV
-90 LDHHPRKVQINP
+90 LDHHPRKAQIHP
-102 TWQVELH
+102 DWQVELH
-109 LTGACTTILVEKLR
+109 HTGACTTILVEKLR
-123 ELNLALTPIEATLM
+123 EQKTALSPIEATLM

-145 GSLTYSCTTAR
+145 GSLTYTCTTAR
-156 DAKAVAFLL
+156 DAQAVAYLL

-184 AQQQLYDRLLKGLV
+184 AQQQLYDRLLKDLV
-198 QLDIEGYSILVA
+198 QLDVEGYSILVA
-210 KAIAND
+210 KAMAND

-261 KLAIRFG
+261 QLAIHFG

-279 IREEGRSNANISDA
+279 IREEGRSSANITDA
-293 RLSEVTHRVIETIPQ
+293 RLSEVTRRVIETIPQ
-308 VVTPGIKVSQMMSSD
+308 VVTPSIKVSQMMSKN
-323 PLTLTP
+323 PLTLSP
-329 AMSAMEAAELMARY
+329 DINASDAAELMKRY
-343 GFEGYPVAENK
+343 GFEGYPVVENK
-354 CLVGLLTRRNVDR
+354 QLVGLLTRRNVDR

-373 NKTVGDLMTAGS
+373 NKTAGDLMIAGS
-385 VSVYPD
+385 VSVFPD
-391 DPISKLKERMAT
+391 DPISKLKDRMAN

-410 VLDPDSDQII
+410 VLDPDSNEII

-439 TQKEI
+439 TQSEI
-444 SEMLSEAL
+444 AVMLSEAL
-452 PPARKALL
+452 PPTRKVLL
-460 RAVAEEAFDQ
+460 RAIADAAYDQ

-497 EGDAIA
+497 EGDAVA
-503 FAEFLSREFGGRVV
+503 FAEHLARQFGGRVV
-517 AHKRFGTAKWILDS
+517 AHKRFGTAKWILNQ
-531 ETLLQR
+531 ENLQDK
-537 LDTDENDGF
+537 LNKSDKSGF
-546 SKSDLPEH
+546 SRSDLPEH
-554 LDLITARTE
+554 LDLISARTE

-572 VVERSSIKMDLHR
+572 IVERSSIKMDLHR

-603 KIFDFWGGYSDLQ
+603 KIFDFWGGYSDLE

-635 LRAVRFATRFS
+635 LRALRFAVRFNFD
-646 FEIEPQ
+646 IEPQ
-652 TLSLIEGSLPLL
+652 TLSLIEGSLPLIA
-664 VEISGARLT
+664 EISGARLT
-673 HEFELIFNERKAPE
+673 HEFELIFNESKAPE

-695 GILGAIHSALPWDDD
+695 GILAAIHPALPWDDTCIKRL
-710 SIRRYSIGLANLSLP
+710 SLGFANLSTD
-725 ETTISPEEKTHMLWC
+725 ETAVPPEEKLQILWC
-740 LWLQDIDPEALEA
+740 LWLQDLPPKDLQSV
-753 IGKRLRLP
+753 GQRLRLS
-761 ANLLDWIEQTRK
+761 AKLLGWIAETRA
-773 LQLLLPALY
+773 LWQLLPALTEQQ
-782 GLRPSQITQNLESFH
+782 PSQVTQQLGSFH
-797 SIPMRAILASCEN
+797 VIPIRAVYAAHDQAGL
-810 ADFRQILHIY
+810 RQILQTY
-820 NEKYRHVRPITTGN
+820 EDTYRHVRPFTTGN

-848 VILTALKQAWLD
+848 VILSALKNAWLD
-860 GQIESEREER
+860 GKVQSETEEKQ
-870 DLLQRLLEQE
+870 LLQNLLEQK

>member
-19 LGAHLLQPE
+19 LGAHILRPE
-28 AVALLPRQ
+28 AIALLPRQ
-36 INRNVR
+36 INRNGKA
-42 SFLRRYA
+42 FLRRYA

-57 QALPHESIK
+57 QALPHKPIE

-90 LDHHPRKVQINP
+90 LDHHPRKVQIHP
-102 TWQVELH
+102 DWQVELH

-123 ELNLALTPIEATLM
+123 ELNPTLTPIEATLM

-156 DAKAVAFLL
+156 DARAVAFLL

-173 ASVYLNPPLSN
+173 ASIYLNPPLSN
-184 AQQQLYDRLLKGLV
+184 AQQQLYDRLLQDLV

-210 KAIAND
+210 KAIATD
-216 LNDEIST
+216 LSDEIST

-250 ARSTTDNVDMA
+250 ARSTTDNVDVA
-261 KLAIRFG
+261 QLAVRFG

-279 IREEGRSNANISDA
+279 IREAQ
-293 RLSEVTHRVIETIPQ
+293 LSEVARRVIETIPEI
-308 VVTPGIKVSQMMSSD
+308 VTPSIKVKQMMSKN
-323 PLTLTP
+323 PLTLSP
-329 AMSAMEAAELMARY
+329 DISAAEAAELMKRY
-343 GFEGYPVAENK
+343 GFEGYPVVENK
-354 CLVGLLTRRNVDR
+354 QLVGLLTRRNVDR
-367 AIAHKL
+367 AIAHNL

-403 SGWGQVP
+403 STWGQVP
-410 VLDPDSDQII
+410 VLDPESNEII

-432 NHDEELP
+432 NHDDELP
-439 TQKEI
+439 TQNEI
-444 SEMLSEAL
+444 ADMLSEAL
-452 PPARKALL
+452 PPARRALL
-460 RAVAEEAFDQ
+460 HAIADAAYEQ

-487 LPSQDFDIVI
+487 LPSQDFDVVI
-497 EGDAIA
+497 EGDAMA
-503 FAEFLSREFGGRVV
+503 FAEHLVRQFGGRVV
-517 AHKRFGTAKWILDS
+517 AHKRFGTAKWILNQEALEAALTSNRMEDFN
-531 ETLLQR
+531 R
-537 LDTDENDGF
+537 A
-546 SKSDLPEH
+546 DLPEH

-597 DGIHFG
+597 DGSHFG

-616 QKQIRVLHALSFVD
+616 QKKIRVLHALSFVD

-635 LRAVRFATRFS
+635 LRAVRFSTRFN

-652 TLSLIEGSLPLL
+652 TLSLIKGSLPLL
-664 VEISGARLT
+664 AEISGARLI
-673 HEFELIFNERKAPE
+673 HEFELIFSENKAPE
-687 MLRQLGSL
+687 MIRQLGSL
-695 GILGAIHSALPWDDD
+695 GILAAIHPALPWDDL
-710 SIRRYSIGLANLSLP
+710 SIDRLARGLTALTQANM
-725 ETTISPEEKTHMLWC
+725 TVTPEEKLQTLWC
-740 LWLQDIDPEALEA
+740 LWLQDLNPEALQA
-753 IGKRLRLP
+753 VSRRLRLSTK
-761 ANLLDWIEQTRK
+761 LLGWIEQTRA
-773 LQLLLPALY
+773 LWQLLPTLQ
-782 GLRPSQITQNLESFH
+782 GQRPSQITQKLESFH
-797 SIPMRAILASCEN
+797 AVPIRSILATCEN
-810 ADFRQILHIY
+810 PDLRQILQIY
-820 NEKYRHVRPITTGN
+820 QDEYRHVRSFTTGK
-834 DLRAL
+834 DLQAL
-839 GLPPSPRYE
+839 GLPPSPRYAA
-848 VILTALKQAWLD
+848 ILSALKQAWLD
-860 GQIESEREER
+860 GQVKSEVEEKV
-870 DLLQRLLEQE
+870 LLQKLLEKE

>member
-19 LGAHLLQPE
+19 LGAHILRPE
-28 AVALLPRQ
+28 AIALLPRQ
-36 INRNVR
+36 INRNGKA
-42 SFLRRYA
+42 FLRRYA

-57 QALPHESIK
+57 QALPHKPIK

-90 LDHHPRKVQINP
+90 LDHHPRKVQIHP
-102 TWQVELH
+102 DWQVELH

-123 ELNLALTPIEATLM
+123 ELNPTLTPIEATLM

-156 DAKAVAFLL
+156 DARAVAFLL

-173 ASVYLNPPLSN
+173 ASIYLNPPLSN
-184 AQQQLYDRLLKGLV
+184 AQQQLYDRLLQDLV

-210 KAIAND
+210 KAIATD
-216 LNDEIST
+216 LSDEIST

-250 ARSTTDNVDMA
+250 ARSTTDNVDVA
-261 KLAIRFG
+261 QLAVRFG

-279 IREEGRSNANISDA
+279 IREAQ
-293 RLSEVTHRVIETIPQ
+293 LSEVARRVIETIPEI
-308 VVTPGIKVSQMMSSD
+308 VTPSIKVKQMMSKN
-323 PLTLTP
+323 PLTLSP
-329 AMSAMEAAELMARY
+329 DISAAEAAELMKRY
-343 GFEGYPVAENK
+343 GFEGYPVVENK
-354 CLVGLLTRRNVDR
+354 QLVGLLTRRNVDR
-367 AIAHKL
+367 AIAHNL

-403 SGWGQVP
+403 STWGQVP
-410 VLDPDSDQII
+410 VLDPESNEII

-432 NHDEELP
+432 NHDDELP
-439 TQKEI
+439 TQNEI
-444 SEMLSEAL
+444 ADMLSEAL
-452 PPARKALL
+452 PPARRALL
-460 RAVAEEAFDQ
+460 HAIADAAYEQ

-487 LPSQDFDIVI
+487 LPSQDFDVVI
-497 EGDAIA
+497 EGDAMA
-503 FAEFLSREFGGRVV
+503 FAEHLVRQFGGRVV
-517 AHKRFGTAKWILDS
+517 AHKRFGTAKWILNQ
-531 ETLLQR
+531 ETLEAALTSNR
-537 LDTDENDGF
+537 MEDFNRA
-546 SKSDLPEH
+546 DLPEH

-597 DGIHFG
+597 DGSHFG

-616 QKQIRVLHALSFVD
+616 QKKIRVLHALSFVD

-635 LRAVRFATRFS
+635 LRAVRFSTRFN

-652 TLSLIEGSLPLL
+652 TLSLIKGSLPLL
-664 VEISGARLT
+664 AEISGARLI
-673 HEFELIFNERKAPE
+673 HEFELIFSENKAPE
-687 MLRQLGSL
+687 MIRQLGSL
-695 GILGAIHSALPWDDD
+695 GILAAIHPALPWDDL
-710 SIRRYSIGLANLSLP
+710 SIDRLARGLTALTQANM
-725 ETTISPEEKTHMLWC
+725 TVTPEEKLQTLWC
-740 LWLQDIDPEALEA
+740 LWLQDLNPEALQA
-753 IGKRLRLP
+753 VGRRLRLSTK
-761 ANLLDWIEQTRK
+761 LLGWIEQTRA
-773 LQLLLPALY
+773 LWQLLPTLQ
-782 GLRPSQITQNLESFH
+782 GQRPSQITQKLESFH
-797 SIPMRAILASCEN
+797 AVPIRSILATCEN
-810 ADFRQILHIY
+810 PDLRQILQIY
-820 NEKYRHVRPITTGN
+820 QDEYRHVRPFTTGK
-834 DLRAL
+834 DLQAL
-839 GLPPSPRYE
+839 GLPPSPRYAA
-848 VILTALKQAWLD
+848 ILSTLKQAWLD
-860 GQIESEREER
+860 GEIQSEGEEKV
-870 DLLQRLLEQE
+870 LLKRLLDQE

>member
-19 LGAHLLQPE
+19 LGAHLLRPE
-28 AVALLPRQ
+28 AIALLPRL
-36 INRNVR
+36 INRNGKA
-42 SFLRRYA
+42 FLRRYA
-49 NDLPFSDY
+49 NELPFSDY

-90 LDHHPRKVQINP
+90 LDHHPRKVQIHP
-102 TWQVELH
+102 AWQVELH

-123 ELNLALTPIEATLM
+123 ELAIPLSPIEATLM

-156 DAKAVAFLL
+156 DAHAVAFLL

-173 ASVYLNPPLSN
+173 ASIYLNPPLSN
-184 AQQQLYDRLLKGLV
+184 AQQQLYDRLLKDLV

-261 KLAIRFG
+261 KLAIHFG

-279 IREEGRSNANISDA
+279 IREEGRSNANITDA
-293 RLSEVTHRVIETIPQ
+293 MLSEVTRRVIETIPQ
-308 VVTPGIKVSQMMSSD
+308 IVTPSIKVSQMMSKN
-323 PLTLTP
+323 PLTLSP
-329 AMSAMEAAELMARY
+329 EISAIDAAELMKRY
-343 GFEGYPVAENK
+343 GFEGYPVVDNK
-354 CLVGLLTRRNVDR
+354 QLVGLLTRRNVDR

-373 NKTVGDLMTAGS
+373 NKTAGDLMTAGS
-385 VSVYPD
+385 ISVYPD
-391 DPISKLKERMAT
+391 DPISKLKDRMAT

-410 VLDPDSDQII
+410 VLDPDSNEII

-439 TQKEI
+439 TQAEI
-444 SEMLSEAL
+444 AEMLSDAL

-460 RAVAEEAFDQ
+460 RAVADEAYDQ
-470 GVQAFIVGG
+470 DVQAFIVGG

-497 EGDAIA
+497 EGDAMA
-503 FAEFLSREFGGRVV
+503 FAEHLVQQFGGRVV
-517 AHKRFGTAKWILDS
+517 AHKRFGTAKWILNHENLQHKLKAS
-531 ETLLQR
+531 EKS
-537 LDTDENDGF
+537 GF
-546 SKSDLPEH
+546 STSDLPEH

-572 VVERSSIKMDLHR
+572 IVERSSIKMDLHR

-597 DGIHFG
+597 DGSHFG

-635 LRAVRFATRFS
+635 LRAVRFAARFN

-664 VEISGARLT
+664 AEISGARLT
-673 HEFELIFNERKAPE
+673 HEFELIFNERNAAE

-695 GILGAIHSALPWDDD
+695 GILDAIDPALPWDDVCIHRLTD
-710 SIRRYSIGLANLSLP
+710 GLSDLAKTENP
-725 ETTISPEEKTHMLWC
+725 VIPDEKIQIFWC
-740 LWLQDIDPEALEA
+740 LWLMDLQPKALET
-753 IGKRLRLP
+753 IGLRLRLSTK
-761 ANLLDWIEQTRK
+761 LLGWITQTRA
-773 LQLLLPALY
+773 LWQLLPTLT
-782 GLRPSQITQNLESFH
+782 GQRPSQVTQQLENYH
-797 SIPMRAILASCEN
+797 TIPMRAVFSVCKQAES
-810 ADFRQILHIY
+810 RQILELYEH
-820 NEKYRHVRPITTGN
+820 EYRHVRPFTTGN

-839 GLPPSPRYE
+839 GLPPSPQYE
-848 VILTALKQAWLD
+848 VILSSLKNAWLD
-860 GQIESEREER
+860 GEIQSEGEEKV
-870 DLLQRLLEQE
+870 LLQKLLEQ

>member
-19 LGAHLLQPE
+19 LGAHLLRPE
-28 AVALLPRQ
+28 AIALLPRL
-36 INRNVR
+36 INRNGKA
-42 SFLRRYA
+42 FLRRYA
-49 NDLPFSDY
+49 NELPFSDY

-90 LDHHPRKVQINP
+90 LDHHPRKVQIHP
-102 TWQVELH
+102 AWQVELH

-123 ELNLALTPIEATLM
+123 ELAIPLSPIEATLM

-156 DAKAVAFLL
+156 DAHAVAFLL

-173 ASVYLNPPLSN
+173 ASIYLNPPLSN
-184 AQQQLYDRLLKGLV
+184 AQQQLYDRLLKDLV
-198 QLDIEGYSILVA
+198 QLDIEGYNILVA

-261 KLAIRFG
+261 KLAIHFG

-279 IREEGRSNANISDA
+279 IREEGRSNANITDA
-293 RLSEVTHRVIETIPQ
+293 MLSEVTRRVIETIPQ
-308 VVTPGIKVSQMMSSD
+308 IVTPSIKVSQMMSKN
-323 PLTLTP
+323 PLTLSP
-329 AMSAMEAAELMARY
+329 EISAIDAAELMKRY
-343 GFEGYPVAENK
+343 GFEGYPVVDNK
-354 CLVGLLTRRNVDR
+354 QLVGLLTRRNVDR

-373 NKTVGDLMTAGS
+373 NKTAGDLMTAGS
-385 VSVYPD
+385 ISVYPD
-391 DPISKLKERMAT
+391 DPISKLKDRMAT

-410 VLDPDSDQII
+410 VLDPDSNEII

-439 TQKEI
+439 TQAEI
-444 SEMLSEAL
+444 AEMLSDAL

-460 RAVAEEAFDQ
+460 RAVADEAYDQ
-470 GVQAFIVGG
+470 DVQAFIVGG

-497 EGDAIA
+497 EGDAMA
-503 FAEFLSREFGGRVV
+503 FAEHLVQQFGGRVV
-517 AHKRFGTAKWILDS
+517 AHKRFGTAKWILNHENLQHKLKAS
-531 ETLLQR
+531 EKS
-537 LDTDENDGF
+537 GF
-546 SKSDLPEH
+546 STSDLPDH

-572 VVERSSIKMDLHR
+572 IVERSSIKMDLHR

-597 DGIHFG
+597 DGSHFG

-635 LRAVRFATRFS
+635 LRAVRFAARFN

-664 VEISGARLT
+664 AEISGARLT
-673 HEFELIFNERKAPE
+673 HEFELIFNERNAAE

-695 GILGAIHSALPWDDD
+695 GILDAIDPALPWDDVCIYRLTD
-710 SIRRYSIGLANLSLP
+710 GLSDLAKTENP
-725 ETTISPEEKTHMLWC
+725 VIPDEKIQIFWC
-740 LWLQDIDPEALEA
+740 LWLMDLQPKALET
-753 IGKRLRLP
+753 IGLRLRLSTK
-761 ANLLDWIEQTRK
+761 LLGWIAQTRA
-773 LQLLLPALY
+773 LWQLLPTLD
-782 GLRPSQITQNLESFH
+782 GQRPSQVTQQLENFH
-797 SIPMRAILASCEN
+797 TIPMRAVFSVCKQAES
-810 ADFRQILHIY
+810 RQILELYEH
-820 NEKYRHVRPITTGN
+820 EYRHVRPFTTGN

-839 GLPPSPRYE
+839 GLPPSPQYE
-848 VILTALKQAWLD
+848 VILSSLKNAWLD
-860 GQIESEREER
+860 GEIQSEGEEKV
-870 DLLQRLLEQE
+870 LLQKLLEQ